1 MSHSL
6 YAYLL
11 FTTHICFPIIL
22 LKRASAQFQLCRHF
36 LVGQVAFAA
45 QYGKVPNRQILNPDQ
60 HTVKTSHDTVYPV
73 ADFIETLPMPREA
86 LREALLNACINKDYA
101 EPSSIQIRVY
111 ENKLEIINGGVLP
124 EGWTV
129 ETLLSSHRSM
139 PYNPDI
145 ANTFF
150 RAGEIEAWGRG
161 IERIITACKN
171 DGFSTPKFRYD
182 ASGIWTTFKFEYTER
197 ATTQYDPIRPRND
210 PETDQ
215 QKQENVI
222 LELIKENPYIQRK
235 ELVSRLGI
243 HESSVKRRLVSLQ
256 EKGMIKH
263 VGPNK
268 GGLFWIY

>member
-1 MSHSL
+1 MIDLQCAKYDYQQGHLRLETS
-6 YAYLL
+6 
-11 FTTHICFPIIL
+11 PI
-22 LKRASAQFQLCRHF
+22 
-36 LVGQVAFAA
+36 
-45 QYGKVPNRQILNPDQ
+45 
-60 HTVKTSHDTVYPV
+60 
-73 ADFIETLPMPREA
+73 

-101 EPSSIQIRVY
+101 EPSPIQIRVY

-145 ANTFF
+145 ANTFSELERLRHGDAVLSASLWLARMTDSPRRNSAMTLREF
-150 RAGEIEAWGRG
+150 GRHLSLSIRKG
-161 IERIITACKN
+161 LRPN
-171 DGFSTPKFRYD
+171 
-182 ASGIWTTFKFEYTER
+182 
-197 ATTQYDPIRPRND
+197 TTQKRPKRTTQKR
-210 PETDQ
+210 PATDQ

-243 HESSVKRRLVSLQ
+243 HESSVKRRLASLQ
-256 EKGMIKH
+256 EKGIIRH

-268 GGLFWIY
+268 GGYWEVQEGF